1 MSEVI
6 GSGASA
12 VTLSHSATRAST
24 TLSVALCTHNHKDR
38 LQRTLRDLAQLV
50 RPDSSWELLIVDNA
64 STDGTSQLAAAT
76 DWRTPDLKV
85 RVVREEQLGL
95 SNARNRAIREATG
108 DYIIFMDDDETP
120 DPQWLSAYERVIL
133 AERPDALG
141 GRIEVMFEDGER
153 PAWLQ
158 DELLGFLGRLDHG
171 GVARR
176 LVDPGT
182 PIFGGNFGFRR
193 DVFARVGS
201 FDAALGRKGTANIGG
216 EDTELYRRMIAMGC
230 HVWWAPQAV
239 IHHRIQAGKLRRRYF
254 LDLHFRQGRVEGLRK
269 RGDASRIPRAYLIPQ
284 LWRAAKAALT
294 QRFAQGADTSLRKE
308 MNIAYFLGYII
319 GWVVD

>member
-6 GSGASA
+6 GNGPSA
-12 VTLSHSATRAST
+12 AMLSHSATRSST
-24 TLSVALCTHNHKDR
+24 TLSVALCTHNQRDR
-38 LQRTLRDLAQLV
+38 LQRTLRDLTLLV
-50 RPDSSWELLIVDNA
+50 RPDSPWELLIVDNA
-64 STDGTSQLAAAT
+64 STDGTAQLAAAT
-76 DWRTPDLKV
+76 DWRTPDLNV

-120 DPQWLSAYERVIL
+120 HPQWLSAYERVIL
-133 AERPDALG
+133 AQQPDALG

-158 DELLGFLGRLDHG
+158 DELMGFLGRLDHG
-171 GVARR
+171 AVARPM
-176 LVDPGT
+176 VEPAT
-182 PIFGGNFGFRR
+182 PIFGGNFAFRR

-216 EDTELYRRMIAMGC
+216 EDTELYRRMIGMGC
-230 HVWWAPQAV
+230 NIWWVPEAI
-239 IHHRIQAGKLRRRYF
+239 IHHRIQAGKLHRGYF

-269 RGDASRIPRAYLIPQ
+269 RGDASRIPPAYLFPQ
-284 LWRAAKAALT
+284 LWRAGKAALT
-294 QRFAQGADTSLRKE
+294 QRLAQGADTSLRKE
-308 MNIAYFLGYII
+308 MNVAYFLGYVI
-319 GWVVD
+319 GWMVD